1 MSLALVMESPPETMV
16 EEREEYMISPT
27 GENPFRKKAYFL
39 KPTWSSSI
47 DEPPFELPRCFSSS
61 LPTHFKRKTWH
72 LKVEYYGWRSS
83 ASQKKWKTWV
93 DQMASVHHEK
103 WKEAGIYEAIIS
115 STYKIRKVANLVIGF
130 AEKWCSETNT
140 FIFPWGEAT
149 ITLEDVMVLGGFLA
163 LGASVLSP
171 LQSKQ
176 MKKVEEKLI
185 EGQKEIY
192 NSGKRTVTESLW
204 LKKFMNSGNEFE
216 HEAFLAFWLSRYVLV
231 GSRNS
236 IQNSVF
242 SVAIHLARGTRI
254 ALAPAVLASIYKDL
268 SLLKKAIVGS
278 RELDF
283 TLKLKSPFHLVQ
295 VWAWERFSELKPE
308 NPNPI
313 KSSEPRMARWDK
325 VNGVRVENLRRV
337 LDSARENFLWRPY
350 ALVTDKWHIPK
361 YYPQEEM
368 WVLIGPDVD
377 DELLSY
383 VRCLRASELV
393 GLYTIEHYL
402 PHRVAMQFGYD
413 QDLPCSVTR
422 ANRNLDTAWDYNKE
436 IKNVKLYLPSRLV
449 EADVTTKYLKW
460 WKQSVSGLEDAREAA
475 VPRKKGTK
483 SLKCLLPRAN
493 HPSVPPGFPPKRKR
507 MEAEDPIDEDELTVS
522 QLLKFRKKHENFGII
537 QGSDSEKLSSQA
549 QHFASPIAQKSYV
562 NTMKSDENIVNL
574 VSDECASSSSLFQ
587 KRQLELGARF
597 ERLRTK
603 IDELKAHRLGNKV

>member
-1 MSLALVMESPPETMV
+1 MSLALVMKSPPETMV

-47 DEPPFELPRCFSSS
+47 DEPSFELPRCFSSS
-61 LPTHFKRKTWH
+61 LPTHFKSKARH

-83 ASQKKWKTWV
+83 TSQKKWKTWV

-115 STYKIRKVANLVIGF
+115 STYEIRKQPSHWRMLWFWEVSRL
-130 AEKWCSETNT
+130 W
-140 FIFPWGEAT
+140 
-149 ITLEDVMVLGGFLA
+149 
-163 LGASVLSP
+163 GASVLSP

-176 MKKVEEKLI
+176 MKEVEEKLI

-192 NSGKRTVTESLW
+192 SSGKRTVTESLW

-278 RELDF
+278 KELDF

-295 VWAWERFSELKPE
+295 VWAWERFSELRPE

-350 ALVTDKWHIPK
+350 ALVIDNWHFPK
-361 YYPQEEM
+361 YYPQEEK
-368 WVLIGPDVD
+368 WVLIGPDLD

-393 GLYTIEHYL
+393 GLYTIEYYL
-402 PHRVAMQFGYD
+402 PQRVAMQFGYD
-413 QDLPCSVTR
+413 QDPPCTVTR
-422 ANRNLDTAWDYNKE
+422 ANHNSISAWDYNKK

-460 WKQSVSGLEDAREAA
+460 WKQSVSGLENARDAA
-475 VPRKKGTK
+475 VPGKKGTK

-493 HPSVPPGFPPKRKR
+493 HPSVPPGFPPKRKI
-507 MEAEDPIDEDELTVS
+507 MEAEYPIDEDELTVS

-549 QHFASPIAQKSYV
+549 QQFASPIAQKSYV

-603 IDELKAHRLGNKV
+603 IDELKARRLGNKV

>member
-1 MSLALVMESPPETMV
+1 MESPPETMV
-16 EEREEYMISPT
+16 EEREEHMVSPT
-27 GENPFRKKAYFL
+27 GGNPFRKKAYFL
-39 KPTWSSSI
+39 KPTLPSCT
-47 DEPPFELPRCFSSS
+47 DEFELPRCFSSS
-61 LPTHFKRKTWH
+61 LPTHFKPKSWH
-72 LKVEYYGWRSS
+72 LNVEFYGWRSS
-83 ASQKKWKTWV
+83 QENWKTWV
-93 DQMASVHHEK
+93 YQMAPVHHEK

-115 STYKIRKVANLVIGF
+115 STYEIRKVANLGDGF

-149 ITLEDVMVLGGFLA
+149 ITLEDVMVLGGFSA

-176 MKKVEEKLI
+176 MKEVGEKLI

-192 NSGKRTVTESLW
+192 SSGKKAVTKNLW

-254 ALAPAVLASIYKDL
+254 ALGPAVLASIYKDL

-278 RELDF
+278 KELDF

-313 KSSEPRMARWDK
+313 NSSEPRMARWDK

-350 ALVTDKWHIPK
+350 ALVTDNWHIPK
-361 YYPQEEM
+361 YYPQEE
-368 WVLIGPDVD
+368 I
-377 DELLSY
+377 
-383 VRCLRASELV
+383 ELV
-393 GLYTIEHYL
+393 GLYTIDIEHYL

-475 VPRKKGTK
+475 VPGKKGTK

-507 MEAEDPIDEDELTVS
+507 MAAEDPIDEDELTVS

-574 VSDECASSSSLFQ
+574 VGDECVGSSSLFQ

-597 ERLRTK
+597 ERLATMV
-603 IDELKAHRLGNKV
+603 DELKARRLGNKV